1 MKLHNIFLEQTTKYV
16 PTKNDLVK
24 FNYSTNVGS
33 MGAANSSEWYE
44 KMSSMML
51 NELEV
56 LKSQKMGEGIQYC
69 KPCELSVTGTIKGDI
84 ESEKIC
90 VNKGLYFKKW
100 DCPEGYG
107 SYSVMMK
114 EYGTSDW
121 KVLYEMTKNLPT
133 TKYVDPITE
142 LVEWFKDP
150 HNVLMVFEMGSLLIP
165 IVGPFISAGFGLANA
180 KMYWDEGKKEDA
192 VLSTFF
198 SILPGLGAVGGK
210 IASRLGREGLETLSQ
225 KIIKQ
230 GLRDEVLKGIRNPKW
245 FAENINK
252 IQKNFTSKEIKLLE
266 DVANSRKYLEKVTG
280 DMVRTNPNKFKSL
293 LKDTES
299 VKTYLKKS
307 AKSNVELNNLKKI
320 SSKVDT
326 GVNLGG
332 IVGGLSAFPFYRK
345 LNPGVRELIEKGGLD
360 FELAKSEFFADGTKK
375 EDNLKLLWALND
387 GWQPGKPIPEKY
399 QTNRY
404 KKFTQKGIEFDEET
418 EKEYQNIMN
427 TKL

>member
-1 MKLHNIFLEQTTKYV
+1 
-16 PTKNDLVK
+16 
-24 FNYSTNVGS
+24 
-33 MGAANSSEWYE
+33 
-44 KMSSMML
+44 
-51 NELEV
+51 
-56 LKSQKMGEGIQYC
+56 
-69 KPCELSVTGTIKGDI
+69 
-84 ESEKIC
+84 
-90 VNKGLYFKKW
+90 
-100 DCPEGYG
+100 
-107 SYSVMMK
+107 MK
-114 EYGTSDW
+114 EYGTTDW

-133 TKYVDPITE
+133 TKYVDPITS
-142 LVEWFKDP
+142 VAEWFKDP
-150 HNVLMVFEMGSLLIP
+150 HNVLMVFEMGSLLLP

-299 VKTYLKKS
+299 VKTYLKKTT
-307 AKSNVELNNLKKI
+307 KSNAELTNLKKI
-320 SSKVDT
+320 SYKVDT

-332 IVGGLSAFPFYRK
+332 IVGGLSAFPLYRK

-360 FELAKSEFFADGTKK
+360 FELTKSEFFADGTKK

-387 GWQPGKPIPEKY
+387 GWRPGEPIPEKY
-399 QTNRY
+399 QTELY
-404 KKFTQKGIEFDEET
+404 KKSIQDFDEQLKKNKFYKYT
-418 EKEYQNIMN
+418 EEDSNELNNLYKKYNIN
-427 TKL
+427 